1 MNTKEILYPAALDEN
16 GNKVEAENL
25 TRKEADHHQY
35 RCLNCREPMIPV
47 LKNVARVKHF
57 RHLGDVCRHCDYLH
71 SYAEEV
77 FIEEYQKCLD
87 SGLPFYLEFSVPVR
101 CNHACVLKEHN
112 NCKERYNRVTV
123 DLTKE
128 YRNIQKEFRVKTEDN
143 SVRIPDVLLTSDD
156 GKSLWLEICVTHEVT
171 EAKQKQGK
179 IIEIKISSEDDIKI
193 FRDHKICQN
202 EDAVNWIRL
211 FNIGNVVIDDPMQK
225 TPPCDKFYV
234 YEVSENAPY
243 VSNRISDAIPKDKTG
258 VIYRA
263 VLSLNWHK
271 THDGEGYPFPQKTQ
285 LDLNSYC
292 ELRRLTQKS
301 KDPLLNGLVVNE
313 IRDVTEGTYHPHSKG
328 NIAHKK
334 PLSVNSEPLARPNT
348 PTLVDVNWV
357 NLGLPSGNL
366 WADQDL
372 STYETPRSPIEY
384 RAVPSSKKNF
394 QELKLFCK
402 QTVIETKEGLKLII
416 TGPNGNSITLDSG
429 MYLLSDRG
437 WGFDHVLNVYAL
449 IGGDYLH
456 FIEEDKGKVD
466 RRRFV
471 SLPIW

>member
-25 TRKEADHHQY
+25 TREEADRHQY

-87 SGLPFYLEFSVPVR
+87 KGLPFYLEFSVPVR
-101 CNHACVLKEHN
+101 CNHACVLMDHN

-128 YRNIQKEFRVKTEDN
+128 YRSIQKEFRVKTEDN

-171 EAKQKQGK
+171 EAKQKQGR
-179 IIEIKISSEDDIKI
+179 IIEIKITSEDDIKI

-202 EDAVNWIRL
+202 EDATNWVRL
-211 FNIGNVVIDDPMQK
+211 FNIGNVVIDEPMQK

-234 YEVSENAPY
+234 YEVSENTPY
-243 VSNRISDAIPKDKTG
+243 VSSRISEAIPKDKTG

-301 KDPLLNGLVVNE
+301 RDPLLNSLVVNE
-313 IRDVTEGTYHPHSKG
+313 IREVIESSSRPYPKG
-328 NIAHKK
+328 NMAHKK
-334 PLSVNSEPLARPNT
+334 PLSVITEPLVRPNT

-357 NLGLPSGNL
+357 DLGLPSGNL
-366 WADQDL
+366 WADKDL
-372 STYETPRSPIEY
+372 ATDEAPRSTLGY
-384 RAVPSSKKNF
+384 RAVPSSKKNY
-394 QELKLFCK
+394 QELISYCK
-402 QTVIETKEGLKLII
+402 QTISEDGQKLII
-416 TGPNGNSITLDSG
+416 TGPNGNSITLDDG

-437 WGFDHVLNVYAL
+437 WGYDNVVSIYAL
-449 IGGDYLH
+449 VDDNYIH
-456 FIEEDKGKVD
+456 FTDEDPGKIKRTRYVC
-466 RRRFV
+466 
-471 SLPIW
+471 LPR